1 MGGKKIII
9 WRILIIMLI
18 LYDNLFSELRELIAY
33 ITSTRCKD
41 AYGLTFNYSFTR
53 IVQTSYTDTYILSC
67 DDSVRLS
74 LLIDYKNNSFKIT
87 DSESPK
93 YRECME
99 AQIIRAVL
107 TSGWGLYRN
116 FYEQSQDAERAEE

>member
-1 MGGKKIII
+1 
-9 WRILIIMLI
+9 MLI

-33 ITSTRCKD
+33 ITSTRCKY
-41 AYGLTFNYSFTR
+41 AYGLAFDYFFTR

-74 LLIDYKNNSFKIT
+74 LLIDYKNNSFKIA

-93 YRECME
+93 LRECME
-99 AQIIRAVL
+99 AQIVRAVL
-107 TSGWGLYRN
+107 LSGWGLYRK
-116 FYEQSQDAERAEE
+116 FYEQSQEAERAEE